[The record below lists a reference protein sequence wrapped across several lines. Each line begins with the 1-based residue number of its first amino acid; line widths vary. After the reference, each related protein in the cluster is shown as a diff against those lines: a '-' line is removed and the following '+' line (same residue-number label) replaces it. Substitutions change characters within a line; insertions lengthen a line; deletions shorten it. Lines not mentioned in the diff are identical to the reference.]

1 MTQDGDVRFEL
12 YEMPSKALVGRFTVS
27 DAPTGS
33 SMAANGVFCTREMVV
48 SQPVRGF
55 FAARRDKKQGIS
67 EPYALLLEMMPVAR
81 IYLNAVELE
90 KAPFNIIT
98 ADFCGDI
105 FHAYPVGMGNAGVKI
120 PVFLER
126 ENGEI
131 PTALIEKPCTRDTTL
146 QEYAVTGGNRAH
158 EAFAITMALYDFM
171 LIRSGVAGLHA
182 EGSTFTAAPQITGKY
197 DDWVRI
203 TQEYWGATDYPK
215 FCVGSMQGE

>member
-105 FHAYPVGMGNAGVKI
+105 FHAYPDGMGNAGEV
-120 PVFLER
+120 
-126 ENGEI
+126 
-131 PTALIEKPCTRDTTL
+131 PTALIEKPYVRDTAL
-146 QEYAVTGGNRAH
+146 QEYAVTGGNRAY

-182 EGSTFTAAPQITGKY
+182 EGSTFTVAPQLTGKY

-203 TQEYWGATDYPK
+203 TNEYWGAT
-215 FCVGSMQGE
+215 G

>member
-1 MTQDGDVRFEL
+1 MSVRMIPYLTEDGDMRFDVFEHPK
-12 YEMPSKALVGRFTVS
+12 MTLVGRFWVNPTMDEVS
-27 DAPTGS
+27 
-33 SMAANGVFCTREMVV
+33 MVANGAFCTREMVV
-48 SQPVRGF
+48 TQPVRGF

-126 ENGEI
+126 ENGEV
-131 PTALIEKPCTRDTTL
+131 PTALIEKPYVRDTAL
-146 QEYAVTGGNRAH
+146 QEYAVTGGNRAY
-158 EAFAITMALYDFM
+158 EAFAITMVLYDFM
-171 LIRSGVAGLHA
+171 LIRSGAARLH
-182 EGSTFTAAPQITGKY
+182 SVSNTFTAAPQLTGKY

-203 TQEYWGATDYPK
+203 TNEYWGAT
-215 FCVGSMQGE
+215 G